1 MTHETKTIWTLTIA
15 SMASALALGCATTQ
29 TMGERMDDNRIER
42 SIEMS
47 MLMDDEVKAH
57 DIDAEVVDNY
67 VYLRGEVPNEREK
80 AAATQ
85 IALAEE
91 GVTGVSNQIEVQSG
105 VEIEAWN
112 DGDPDLWYVTAVN
125 WKLAAD
131 PRTRSRNIDVDAWDG
146 VVYLSGIVEDPESKR
161 VAENLARE
169 TDGVD
174 RVINE
179 LEVEETIVGE
189 DVYGQR

>member
-1 MTHETKTIWTLTIA
+1 MTQEKRTIWTLTITSVA
-15 SMASALALGCATTQ
+15 SFLALGCATTQ
-29 TMGERMDDNRIER
+29 TWGERMDDNRIER

-47 MLMDDEVKAH
+47 MLTSDDVKAH

-67 VYLRGEVPNEREK
+67 VYLRGEVPNEQQK

-85 IALAEE
+85 IALQKE
-91 GVTGVSNQIEVQSG
+91 GVTGVKNQIEVQSG
-105 VEIEAWN
+105 VDMEAWN
-112 DGDPDLWYVTAVN
+112 DGDPDLWYVTAIN

-131 PRTRSRNIDVDAWDG
+131 PRTSSRDVDVDAWDG
-146 VVYLSGIVEDPESKR
+146 VVYLTGIVEDPEAKQ
-161 VAENLARE
+161 VAETLARE

-189 DVYGQR
+189 GVYGQR